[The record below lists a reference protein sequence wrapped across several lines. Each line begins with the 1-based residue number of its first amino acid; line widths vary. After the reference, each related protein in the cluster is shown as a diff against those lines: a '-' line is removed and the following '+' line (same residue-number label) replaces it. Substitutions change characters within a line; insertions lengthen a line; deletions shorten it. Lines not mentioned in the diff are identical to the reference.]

1 MTNSR
6 TSRGQNSYFIND
18 RQNFHLM
25 KNSFLPLKLNVLIAA
40 ATLLIAAF
48 SAFGQ
53 ESQPWSQ
60 NVSPLPSPTGFV
72 NDYAGVIDA
81 GTKQR
86 LETRLK
92 EFKEKTNPPVEIAV
106 AVVKTTGERAIFDYS
121 LAVARGWGIGS
132 KADDNPSALLLVAI
146 DDRKYFTQVSK
157 DLEDELPDGI
167 VGSLQRQYLVP
178 EFKKGNYAKGIED
191 TVAAYITTIENKG
204 IAPASTPQQPKAA
217 PRGSGLGDVIFT
229 FFCCAAT
236 MIVILIIIFSRRGGG
251 KSQKD
256 NDRWG
261 GGFGG
266 SGGGGATDALPWIIG
281 GILSGGGGSSS
292 SSSSS
297 DWGGS
302 SDSGWGGFGGGGDF
316 GGGGAGGDW

>member
-6 TSRGQNSYFIND
+6 TSLRQKSYFMSD
-18 RQNFHLM
+18 RQNSHLM

-72 NDYAGVIDA
+72 NDYANVIDDA
-81 GTKQR
+81 TKLR
-86 LETRLK
+86 LEAKLK
-92 EFKEKTNPPVEIAV
+92 EFKQKTNPPVEIAI
-106 AVVKTTGERAIFDYS
+106 AVVRTTGERAIFDYS

-167 VGSLQRQYLVP
+167 VGSLQRQHLVP
-178 EFKKGNYAKGIED
+178 EFRKANYAKGIED

-217 PRGSGLGDVIFT
+217 PNGSGLSGSVLGL
-229 FFCCAAT
+229 FCCSAIV
-236 MIVILIIIFSRRGGG
+236 IVILIIIFSRRGGG

-266 SGGGGATDALPWIIG
+266 SGGGGVSDALPWIIG

-302 SDSGWGGFGGGGDF
+302 SGGDWGGFGGGGDF

>member
-6 TSRGQNSYFIND
+6 TSRGKDSYFISD
-18 RQNFHLM
+18 RQNFDLM
-25 KNSFLPLKLNVLIAA
+25 KNSFLPLKLKVLIAA

-72 NDYAGVIDA
+72 NDYAGVIDD

-86 LETRLK
+86 LEAKLK
-92 EFKEKTNPPVEIAV
+92 EFKQKTNPPVEIAV
-106 AVVKTTGERAIFDYS
+106 AVVRTTGERAIFDYS

-178 EFKKGNYAKGIED
+178 EFRKGNYAKGIED

-204 IAPASTPQQPKAA
+204 IAPTSTPQQPTAA
-217 PRGSGLGDVIFT
+217 PSGSGVGGGVFSL
-229 FFCCAAT
+229 FCCAAII
-236 MIVILIIIFSRRGGG
+236 IVILIIIFSRRGGG

-266 SGGGGATDALPWIIG
+266 SGGGGVSDALPWIIG

-302 SDSGWGGFGGGGDF
+302 SGGDWGGFGGGGDF